1 VAFEF
6 IFCIISNQLNIR
18 MVMSMTKIIPVKNN
32 PCPIRLD
39 LYRVINRTIVILA
52 IIFMVA
58 IINLNFAWA
67 AEYIDNNNGTI
78 TDKSSSLVWQQ
89 ADSYHELKNGINWY
103 QALEYIDVKN
113 SEKFAGF
120 DDWRLPTIVE
130 LKVLYDESRPIKSK
144 DNERIGLPNTFKEGG
159 SYYLWTNKERGL
171 ENAWYFGLG
180 FKEEYFN
187 LKDLGDL
194 GQGVKMVRGKP
205 VKN

>member
-1 VAFEF
+1 MAFEF

-67 AEYIDNNNGTI
+67 AEYVDNNNGTI
-78 TDKSSSLVWQQ
+78 TDKSSNLVWQQ

>member
-1 VAFEF
+1 M
-6 IFCIISNQLNIR
+6 IIS
-18 MVMSMTKIIPVKNN
+18 MTEKISIKNN
-32 PCPIRLD
+32 SCSIRID
-39 LYRVINRTIVILA
+39 LYRVINRAIIILS

-58 IINLNFAWA
+58 IISLNLAWA
-67 AEYIDNNNGTI
+67 AEYVDNNNGTI
-78 TDKSSSLVWQQ
+78 TDKSSNLVWQK
-89 ADSYHELKNGINWY
+89 ADSHHELKNGMNWY

-120 DDWRLPTIVE
+120 GDWRLPTIME

-144 DNERIGLPNTFKEGG
+144 DNERIGLPNKFKAGG
-159 SYYLWTNKERGL
+159 SYYLWTAKERGL

-194 GQGVKMVRGKP
+194 GQGVKMVRGNP

>member
-1 VAFEF
+1 
-6 IFCIISNQLNIR
+6 
-18 MVMSMTKIIPVKNN
+18 MVISMTEKISIKNN
-32 PCPIRLD
+32 SSPL
-39 LYRVINRTIVILA
+39 RVDIHRALNSAITILA
-52 IIFMVA
+52 VIFIAV

-67 AEYIDNNNGTI
+67 AEYIDSNNGTI
-78 TDKSSSLVWQQ
+78 TDKSSNLVWQQ

-120 DDWRLPTIVE
+120 DDWRLPTIME
-130 LKVLYDESRPIKSK
+130 LKNLYDESRPIKSK
-144 DNERIGLPNTFKEGG
+144 DNERIGLSNRFKAGG
-159 SYYLWTNKERGL
+159 SYYLWTSKERGL

-180 FKEEYFN
+180 FQEEYFN

>member
-1 VAFEF
+1 
-6 IFCIISNQLNIR
+6 
-18 MVMSMTKIIPVKNN
+18 MVISMTEKISIKNN
-32 PCPIRLD
+32 SCPIRID
-39 LYRVINRTIVILA
+39 LYRVINRATIILSV
-52 IIFMVA
+52 IFMVA
-58 IINLNFAWA
+58 IINLNFALA
-67 AEYIDNNNGTI
+67 AEYVNNNNGTI
-78 TDKSSSLVWQQ
+78 TDKSSNLVWQQ

-120 DDWRLPTIVE
+120 DDWRLPTIME
-130 LKVLYDESRPIKSK
+130 LKILYDESRPIKSK
-144 DNERIGLPNTFKEGG
+144 DNERIGLPNAFKAGG

>member
-1 VAFEF
+1 MAFEF